1 MKEEGSKIYFEHK
14 PKKPMYISVK
24 KLVIIIVILS
34 LVVSNIYFVF
44 KFLEVRKELRAS
56 EEKIESLR
64 INKKVLNFTELF
76 IKKVLKSEGEI
87 SVEDRLQLENA
98 VRSINDEQILN
109 QWNKLLES
117 ETEEQ
122 GQIEVKNL
130 LEMLV
135 NKISY

>member
-1 MKEEGSKIYFEHK
+1 MREGFKIYFDHK
-14 PKKPMYISVK
+14 FRDPIYVSVK
-24 KLVIIIVILS
+24 GLIVTIVILG
-34 LVVSNIYFVF
+34 LFASNIYFVC
-44 KFLEVRKELRAS
+44 KFLEVRKELKAS

-135 NKISY
+135 NKMSY

>member
-1 MKEEGSKIYFEHK
+1 MREGFKIYFDHK
-14 PKKPMYISVK
+14 FRDPIYVSVK
-24 KLVIIIVILS
+24 GLIVTIVILG
-34 LVVSNIYFVF
+34 LFASNIYFVC

-98 VRSINDEQILN
+98 VRSINDKQILN

-117 ETEEQ
+117 ETEEE